1 MIRLLL
7 VGDPHITADELEDG
21 QHLIDGIHDTASAED
36 VDAVVFMG
44 DQFHNHSIV
53 HVDVLA
59 FWQQALRQ
67 LAKEYPVC
75 LLIGNHDMSSNT
87 SSHATV
93 MSVFEDMSGVYLF
106 RNGESLSEALPRTEA
121 DDVTFINYC
130 HTQEE
135 FAKAHKGSVVLCH
148 QTFNGAQY
156 DNGFYAKDG
165 FDLKL
170 VEGSQVFSGHI
181 HTPQIIGNVTY
192 IGSPRW
198 RTVSDAG
205 VNKGI
210 VVLDVDSGVAK
221 VHKVVPTD
229 QWCKRI
235 VQIVDKEAEPSE
247 TTMNPAWS
255 YVVDVIGSKAFV
267 QGRMARWTGA
277 RIRTFVQEEVQ
288 KQIQVEPT
296 TLAKAVSRFAST
308 WSPPFGTP
316 KNILQDLIAQRV
328 TE

>member
-21 QHLIDGIHDTASAED
+21 QHLIDGVYDTAADED
-36 VDAVVFMG
+36 VDAIVFMG

-59 FWQQALRQ
+59 FWQRSLRR
-67 LAKEYPVC
+67 LAKEFPVC
-75 LLIGNHDMSSNT
+75 LLVGNHDMSSNA
-87 SSHATV
+87 SSNTTV
-93 MSVFEDMSGVYLF
+93 MSVFEDMENVFLF
-106 RNGESLSEALPRTEA
+106 RNGEQWGGNRDA
-121 DDVTFINYC
+121 VTFINYC
-130 HTQEE
+130 HSEEE
-135 FAKAHKGSVVLCH
+135 FARATKGSVVLCH

-210 VVLDVDSGVAK
+210 VVLDVENGVAK

-229 QWCKRI
+229 QWCRRI
-235 VQIVDKEAEPSE
+235 VQIVDKETAPSE

-255 YVVDVIGSKAFV
+255 YVVDIIGSKAFV
-267 QGRMARWTGA
+267 QGRMARWAGA
-277 RIRTFVQEEVQ
+277 RVRTFVQEEVQ

-308 WSPPFGTP
+308 WSPPFGTS
-316 KNILQDLIAQRV
+316 KDVLQDLIAQRV